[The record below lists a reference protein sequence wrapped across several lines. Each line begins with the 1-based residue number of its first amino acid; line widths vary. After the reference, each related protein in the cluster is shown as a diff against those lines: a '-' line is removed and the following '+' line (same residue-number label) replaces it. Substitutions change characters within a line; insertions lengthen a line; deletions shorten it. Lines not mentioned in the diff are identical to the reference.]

1 VFGRAARHYKTFKYG
16 ANRHPVCLGK
26 RCAWPKT
33 AVIRLNFSGLYVLF
47 VYEKLCSMETPP
59 AEQWL
64 LMDIETVS
72 AAPDFQQLDA
82 NWQELWAQKVHWQLP
97 AETTASEFYA
107 ERAAVMAEF
116 GKVVCISIGY
126 FRQDGGGRQL
136 RLKSI
141 AGHNEKQVLEQFV
154 QVVGQLLTARKIPMV
169 FCGHNIREF
178 DVPYLCRRLLI
189 NGLPLPTWLDFQALK
204 PWEVPLLDTLQLW
217 RFGDHKNY
225 TSLHL
230 LAACLGLPSPKT
242 DMDGSRVG
250 KAYWIDQDIES
261 IARYCQQDVATVAQV
276 LLRLT
281 GQPLLQPAQI
291 VST

>member
-1 VFGRAARHYKTFKYG
+1 MPA
-16 ANRHPVCLGK
+16 
-26 RCAWPKT
+26 
-33 AVIRLNFSGLYVLF
+33 
-47 VYEKLCSMETPP
+47 

-72 AAPDFQQLDA
+72 AAPDYQQLDA
-82 NWQELWAQKVHWQLP
+82 NWQQLWEQKVRWQLP
-97 AETTASEFYA
+97 ADGSPQDFYT
-107 ERAAVMAEF
+107 ERAAIMAEF
-116 GKVVCISIGY
+116 GKVVCISLGY
-126 FRQDGGGRQL
+126 FRQEGGTRQL

-141 AGHNEKQVLEQFV
+141 AGHNEKEVLEQFV
-154 QVVGQLLTARKIPMV
+154 QAVGQLLAARKIRMV

-189 NGLPLPTWLDFQALK
+189 NGLPLPAWLDFQALK

-217 RFGDHKNY
+217 RFGDYKNY

-230 LAACLGLPSPKT
+230 LATCLGLPSPKT
-242 DMDGSRVG
+242 DMDGSMVG
-250 KAYWIDQDIES
+250 KAYWTNQDIEG

-291 VST
+291 IAS